1 MTLTEKTPERDKA
14 AKLFTNSL
22 MIMALGFA
30 IAKTMS
36 GVIIN
41 HIVDHFALVGAEQ
54 GYMISMNNIGM
65 TAAIISTIAI
75 HFKFKKTSML
85 TLSALL
91 AVVTMALTGLAGTFV
106 VLLVVSFIFGFA
118 MGWFDPYIN
127 SCVIDANP
135 GGSAK
140 YQSAMQGFYSIGAI
154 IAPVVVSAL
163 LIKGSWREVYL
174 ILAPVISVALVI
186 YVVSV
191 RKAGKSISFSGM
203 ESKKITGGEI
213 LSFLKRKK
221 SNWLL
226 LTCMAYYIMQYG
238 LFAWLVRYMSVQYG
252 QEALGM
258 TGVTVMWI
266 FTTVS
271 RFTWPR
277 LPADNMKLHSFG
289 ALIAGV
295 TLFIGIFSG
304 NPWIMII
311 MVGAGALTT
320 GNSLPTLMNRIVITY
335 DGGSLLPTSVMLL
348 TMQIIGMIVPPLLG
362 WMSLFS
368 MQSTMVILAVAAVVS
383 GLFGFVVMR
392 ILK

>member
-1 MTLTEKTPERDKA
+1 MTSS

-22 MIMALGFA
+22 MIMALAFA

-75 HFKFKKTSML
+75 HFKFKKSSML

-91 AVVTMALTGLAGTFV
+91 AVVMMALTGLAGTFA
-106 VLLVVSFIFGFA
+106 VLLIVSLVFGFA

-135 GGSAK
+135 AGSAK
-140 YQSAMQGFYSIGAI
+140 YQSALQGFYSIGAI
-154 IAPVVVSAL
+154 IAPLVVSAL
-163 LIKGSWREVYL
+163 LLKGSWREVYL
-174 ILAPVISVALVI
+174 ILAPLISVALVI
-186 YVVSV
+186 YIFSV
-191 RKAGKSISFSGM
+191 RKAGKTISFSNM
-203 ESKKITGGEI
+203 ESKKISGSEI
-213 LSFLKRKK
+213 LSFLKKKK
-221 SNWLL
+221 SIWLL
-226 LTCMAYYIMQYG
+226 LTCLAYYIMQYG

-258 TGVTVMWI
+258 TGITVMWV
-266 FTTVS
+266 FTAIS

-277 LPADNMKLHSFG
+277 LPADNMKLHSYG
-289 ALIAGV
+289 ALVAGA
-295 TLFIGIFSG
+295 TLFIGIFSA
-304 NPWIMII
+304 NPWVMCL
-311 MVGAGALTT
+311 MVGIGALTT
-320 GNSLPTLMNRIVITY
+320 GNSLPALMNRIVITY
-335 DGGSLLPTSVMLL
+335 EGGSLLPTSAMLL

-362 WMSLFS
+362 WISLYS
-368 MQSTMVILAVAAVVS
+368 MQGTMVILAVAAIVS

-392 ILK
+392 VLR